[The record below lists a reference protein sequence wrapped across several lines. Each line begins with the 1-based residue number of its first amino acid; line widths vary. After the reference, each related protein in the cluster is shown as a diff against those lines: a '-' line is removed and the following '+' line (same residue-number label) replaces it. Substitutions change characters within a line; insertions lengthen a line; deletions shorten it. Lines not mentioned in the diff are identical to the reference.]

1 MLPLVGNTHFEIFL
15 KKRGS
20 DFSQEKGEVGEIG
33 VVVNKGVSIFSH
45 QVTLSNFI
53 FLCMCVC
60 LCVCMC
66 VCMCIFIGIPF
77 IFQEGLR
84 LIESKQQILKKIGKR
99 DVNIIVGVL
108 L

>member
-1 MLPLVGNTHFEIFL
+1 MLPLVGNPHFEIFP

-20 DFSQEKGEVGEIG
+20 DFSHEKGGVGEIG

-60 LCVCMC
+60 VCACVFLS
-66 VCMCIFIGIPF
+66 VFVLF
-77 IFQEGLR
+77 FRKDFALLN
-84 LIESKQQILKKIGKR
+84 LISR
-99 DVNIIVGVL
+99 C
-108 L
+108 